1 MITTKRRVLGA
12 RLAKPAARMPNQSFA
27 PRGRG
32 GYQPRGGLRTARGS
46 AGFRS
51 PPIRPAASRVG
62 SATGF
67 RSAGFRNSFRP
78 RAPSVAP
85 RAGLQA
91 QRMTSPHTGR
101 SSEAAYGP
109 PINAGP
115 AAGMGAGD
123 ADDRGASRKQVALS
137 VSTWTVQI
145 GEVPISYVSREKW
158 REQCRPEKGMRPD
171 LIDEPFRGC
180 TLQDRHPNEP
190 KATYTEQEMRNLC
203 PTCGTLVIHWET
215 HKQGKL
221 HRERSKARESNSHTP
236 GPTQQDVVAA
246 LRVLQATRPDIIA
259 ASLAASAPNLL
270 VSLNN
275 TGGNR
280 VSPPSERMRRGAR
293 SRSPSPDRKRHATRW
308 EPPAH
313 YDRYDEAA
321 RAPARTSIP
330 KGAASRAGPGPMQ
343 PMYDEPPHGPGRNY
357 PSGSYSWR

>member
-1 MITTKRRVLGA
+1 
-12 RLAKPAARMPNQSFA
+12 
-27 PRGRG
+27 
-32 GYQPRGGLRTARGS
+32 
-46 AGFRS
+46 
-51 PPIRPAASRVG
+51 
-62 SATGF
+62 
-67 RSAGFRNSFRP
+67 
-78 RAPSVAP
+78 
-85 RAGLQA
+85 
-91 QRMTSPHTGR
+91 MTSPHTGR

-109 PINAGP
+109 SIDAGAP
-115 AAGMGAGD
+115 GMGAGD

-308 EPPAH
+308 EPAAH

-321 RAPARTSIP
+321 RAPARTSVP
-330 KGAASRAGPGPMQ
+330 KGPASRAGPGPMQ
-343 PMYDEPPHGPGRNY
+343 PLFDEPPHGPGRNY
-357 PSGSYSWR
+357 SSGSYSWR